1 MDWFRVTF
9 VDPQTGVITRHLVPE
24 KTELAVQERMLRLIT
39 GLEPDAIHEIKYIG
53 RIKSLEFCRS
63 QALYE
68 RQFHGLLEGD

>member
-1 MDWFRVTF
+1 MTF

-39 GLEPDAIHEIKYIG
+39 GLEPDAIHEIKYIEQS
-53 RIKSLEFCRS
+53 IKPLEFCRS